1 VIGKNC
7 LLEIVALG
15 SILFDLTSVSS
26 DFGPS
31 EPRPPPAGATELP
44 NFFKML

>member
-7 LLEIVALG
+7 LREIVALG
-15 SILFDLTSVSS
+15 SILSDLTSVSS
-26 DFGPS
+26 FGPS